1 MKTFAASVG
10 LLALGTSVL
19 NAVENKVLN
28 SLQSDKPWS
37 VSASLR
43 GFYDSNI
50 SSTPKGTEQESSG
63 FQINPTINYGIA
75 GEQTSLNLGYY
86 LAANWYDNP
95 YPTWSGPWELT
106 QTMEAALSH
115 TFSPRVDVNV
125 KDSFVI
131 GQEPDVLQVA
141 NSPFATSQTI
151 NGSNKRNYASLNLNL
166 QATTLLGFQVGY
178 GNLLYNYDDS
188 GPTSNSALLNR
199 MENSVHL
206 DSRWTLQPQTV
217 GIIGYMFS
225 DVNYTADEV
234 IGAVT
239 FVPPGTNVLVAVPVF
254 SDRRNSRGNT
264 FYVGAEHTFTPD
276 ISGKLNVGA
285 QIFDYYNDP
294 TASTKISPYVQ
305 GSLTYMYR
313 TASSLQAGIA
323 LQRSPTDAFNSQG
336 LSYVLDAETLVLY
349 GAWVHEI
356 IPHLSGNLNGSFQAQ
371 KFNGGSLNDEYGYY
385 YRVGLGLSYEFT
397 KLMSASVGYNWD
409 QADNYAPYNRNRVY
423 IGLTAAY

>member
-1 MKTFAASVG
+1 
-10 LLALGTSVL
+10 
-19 NAVENKVLN
+19 VLN

-50 SSTPKGTEQESSG
+50 NSSPNGFEQESSG
-63 FQINPTINYGIA
+63 FQVNPTINYGIA
-75 GEQTSLNLGYY
+75 GEQTSLNLGYF

-95 YPTWSGPWELT
+95 VSTWSGPWELT
-106 QTMEAALSH
+106 QTFDAALSH

-188 GPTSNSALLNR
+188 GPGSNSALLNR
-199 MENSVHL
+199 MENDVHL

-225 DVNYTADEV
+225 DVNYTADEYLSFP
-234 IGAVT
+234 
-239 FVPPGTNVLVAVPVF
+239 FVPLLTPK
-254 SDRRNSRGNT
+254 SDSRNSRGNT

-285 QIFDYYNDP
+285 QVFDYYNDP
-294 TASTKISPYVQ
+294 RASSKVSPYVQ

-323 LQRSPTDAFNSQG
+323 LQRSPTDAYNPQG

-356 IPHLSGNLNGSFQAQ
+356 IPHLSSNVNGSFQAQ
-371 KFNGGSLNDEYGYY
+371 KFNGGSLDDTYGYY
-385 YRVGLGLSYEFT
+385 YRVGLSVAYEFT